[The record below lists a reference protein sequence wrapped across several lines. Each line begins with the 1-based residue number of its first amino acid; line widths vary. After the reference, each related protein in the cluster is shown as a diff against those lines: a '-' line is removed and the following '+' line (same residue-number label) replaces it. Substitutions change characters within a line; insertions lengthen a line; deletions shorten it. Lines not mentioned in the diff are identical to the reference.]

1 MASPIE
7 RMEPG
12 HFKRRLMRL
21 VLLAWFVPAVFG
33 LSYLVYIEMFSLAQ
47 MTLIMTTPLEPLF
60 IATATLFSL
69 WYLSR
74 FSTPLVRH
82 LDQPGSVPETEVIRC
97 LRGFPFQFWVLFL
110 AYLILA
116 PASVIVAAERYAD
129 FSASPIDWFRI
140 HLVALIV
147 AIIVGLPIFFRMLD
161 LFGEAF
167 GGLRLDRPHVT
178 IKTKVFLIGA
188 LTPLLI
194 DTMIVQ
200 YYWTRTGYFTT
211 ETFIV
216 WLGLEL
222 IAILGAAVF
231 AKSFG
236 QSLAPLEG
244 VLLAGD
250 DFGAENATIV
260 QPRSTDE
267 LGVLAAGYS
276 ELLEQRRAHATLLRI
291 SNQLLR
297 EREEGADLATAVER
311 IVQLTHEAVGGDTIF
326 LILHDPESNEL
337 VGVAQTG
344 ERYKASGYYRLNLD
358 EPSLAV
364 WAFQERRSVAVNDA
378 ASDPRVSPRMRERFK
393 VSSAL
398 ASPLWVEGEVIG
410 VLMSA
415 ATQTQ
420 NIYGDAELVLM
431 EGLAREVA
439 LSVHNQRIQTER
451 LEAEAAQQRQRE
463 QIQLLMDST
472 AEAIVGVDKEGTC
485 IFANPACQRM
495 LGYNSEDELLGK
507 NVHET
512 IHHSHPDGSPYP
524 KEECRVR
531 LASLAGRSANSDQEV
546 HWRADG
552 TPIPVEWWSHPIH
565 RDGELIGTVITFV
578 DISERK
584 RANEELRR
592 LGEYNRLL
600 LDSTGEGI
608 FGVDEGLRITFANRA
623 AAEMLGYRADQLS
636 GQDAHELLHH
646 SLENG
651 EPYPREQCPIYRA
664 VAGNESFMVSEEV
677 LWRRDGTSFPVQYSV
692 NPLREQNDTTGAV
705 VVFRDI
711 AEARAMARKMDY
723 LATHDA
729 LTGLINRAEFERRL
743 EHALASARRGAQHA
757 LCYLDLDQFK
767 IVNDTC
773 GHVAGD
779 ELLRQLSSV
788 LHSKVRQSDTLAR
801 LGGDE
806 FGVLLE
812 HCPTE
817 RALRVADDLRIV
829 TQEFRFSWED
839 RTFAVGLSVG
849 VVPITAETR
858 DVADALSAADTACYT
873 AKDRGR
879 NRVHVYHAD
888 DAELTRRRGEMRWVA
903 RIRDALEAGHFYLN
917 AQSILPVGPHVPHEG
932 KHFEVLLRMRNEEG
946 QESPPTAF
954 IPAAERY
961 DLMPTIDRWIVTQV
975 FNWLRRHRK
984 RLNSVALC
992 TINLS
997 GHSLSDEHFQG
1008 FVAELLQEDSIPPEK
1023 ICFEVTETAAVA
1035 NLPRAVQ
1042 FVRALRD
1049 RGCSFALDDFGSGMS
1064 SFAYLKNIPVDFL
1077 KIDGNFVRDMAHDPI
1092 DRSMVTAINQIG
1104 HVMGIRTIAEFVE
1117 TREVLAHLQE
1127 IGVDYA
1133 QGYALARPGP
1143 LDEIL

>member
-1 MASPIE
+1 MKPAS
-7 RMEPG
+7 
-12 HFKRRLMRL
+12 FKRRLTRL
-21 VLLAWFVPAVFG
+21 ILLAWFVPAVFG
-33 LSYLVYIEMFSLAQ
+33 LSYLVYIEMFSLDQ
-47 MTLIMTTPLEPLF
+47 MAIIMTTPLEPLF
-60 IATATLFSL
+60 IGTATIFSL

-74 FSTPLVRH
+74 VSLPLARY
-82 LDQPGSVPETEVIRC
+82 LEQPGAVSDQEVIHR
-97 LRGFPFQFWVLFL
+97 LRGFPWHFWLLFL
-110 AYLILA
+110 GYLILA
-116 PASVIVAAERYAD
+116 PASVIVAAERYTD
-129 FSASPIDWFRI
+129 FAAGPIDWFRI

-178 IKTKVFLIGA
+178 IRTKVFLIGA
-188 LTPLLI
+188 FTPLLI

-216 WLGLEL
+216 WLGLEV
-222 IAILGAAVF
+222 IAVLGAIVF

-244 VLLAGD
+244 VLLAADHTEAGS
-250 DFGAENATIV
+250 ARVIR
-260 QPRSTDE
+260 PRSTDE
-267 LGVLAAGYS
+267 LGVLASGYG
-276 ELLEQRRAHATLLRI
+276 ELLEQRQAHSTLLRI

-297 EREEGADLATAVER
+297 ERDEGADLAAVAEK
-311 IVQLTHEAVGGDTIF
+311 IVRLTQDAVGGDTIF
-326 LILHDPESNEL
+326 LILHEPQSNQL

-344 ERYKASGYYRLNLD
+344 ERYNADGYYRLELD
-358 EPSLAV
+358 QPSLAV
-364 WAFQERRSVAVNDA
+364 WAFMEQRAVAVNDA
-378 ASDPRVSPRMRERFK
+378 ATDPRVSPSMRARFN
-393 VSSAL
+393 VISAL
-398 ASPLWVEGEVIG
+398 ATPLWVEGEVIG

-415 ATQTQ
+415 ATKTQ
-420 NIYGDAELVLM
+420 KIYGDTELELM

-472 AEAIVGVDKEGTC
+472 AEAIIGVDNDGTC
-485 IFANPACQRM
+485 TFANPACLRM
-495 LGYNSEDELLGK
+495 LGYRNEEELLGK

-512 IHHSHPDGSPYP
+512 IHHSYPDGSPYP
-524 KEECRVR
+524 KQDCRVR
-531 LASLAGRSANSDQEV
+531 LASLARRSAQSDEEV

-552 TPIPVEWWSHPIH
+552 SPIPVEWWSHPIQ
-565 RDGELIGTVITFV
+565 RNGELIGTVITFV

-592 LGEYNRLL
+592 LSEYNRLL

-608 FGVDEGLRITFANRA
+608 FGVDDYLRITFANRA
-623 AAEMLGYRADQLS
+623 AAEMLGYSADQLT
-636 GQDAHELLHH
+636 GKDAHSLLQH

-651 EPYPREQCPIYRA
+651 EPYPRNQCPIFRA
-664 VAGNESFMVSEEV
+664 VEGSESFVVSEEV

-692 NPLREQNDTTGAV
+692 NPLRERDHTTGAV

-729 LTGLINRAEFERRL
+729 LTGLINRVEFERRL
-743 EHALASARRGAQHA
+743 EHVLSSARRGAEHA
-757 LCYLDLDQFK
+757 LCYMDLDQFK

-779 ELLRQLSSV
+779 ELLRQLSGV
-788 LHSKVRQSDTLAR
+788 LHAKVRQSDTLAR

-817 RALRVADDLRIV
+817 RAMRVAEDLRMV
-829 TQEFRFSWED
+829 TQEFRFAWED

-849 VVPITAETR
+849 VVPITEDTR
-858 DVADALSAADTACYT
+858 DIADALSAADTACYM
-873 AKDRGR
+873 AKDSGR
-879 NRVHVYHAD
+879 NRVHIYHAD

-903 RIRDALEAGHFYLN
+903 RIHEALEAGHFYLS
-917 AQSILPVGPHVPHEG
+917 AQSIFPVGPYVPHEG
-932 KHFEVLLRMRNEEG
+932 EHFEVLLRMRDIEG
-946 QESPPTAF
+946 QEFPPTAF

-961 DLMPTIDRWIVTQV
+961 NLMPTIDRWVVARV
-975 FNWLRRHRK
+975 FQWLRQHRE
-984 RLNSVALC
+984 RLNSIALC

-997 GHSLSDEHFQG
+997 GHSLSDEHFHD
-1008 FVAELLQEDSIPPEK
+1008 FLAELLQEETIPPEK

-1042 FVRALRD
+1042 FVRSLRD

-1092 DRSMVTAINQIG
+1092 DRAMVAAINQIG

-1117 TREVLAHLQE
+1117 NREVLAHLQD

-1133 QGYALARPGP
+1133 QGYGLARPAP
-1143 LDEIL
+1143 LDDLL